1 MKKITGLE
9 LNEGML
15 GQAKKK
21 TVDLKNV
28 ELLQGSILHMPFE
41 DAQFDG
47 VICNQVC
54 EHRLSILILVCD
66 SYMPIYHMVIFHG
79 GLIFMYSTGISEI

>member
-21 TVDLKNV
+21 TVDLNNV

-41 DAQFDG
+41 DGQFDG

-54 EHRLSILILVCD
+54 EHSLLVAT
-66 SYMPIYHMVIFHG
+66 V
-79 GLIFMYSTGISEI
+79 